1 MWSGAGAPHT
11 PHTVER
17 RRGRVLTF
25 FFLGISRSQD
35 QLSEIIQL
43 GLTLFLV
50 IILNMTVND
59 IINIIIVIENFH
71 VKNISMINF
80 HSVGPSYTKAGR
92 RVVSVQTSL
101 SLLREICFLEN
112 KNISMAGGSGTL

>member
-1 MWSGAGAPHT
+1 M
-11 PHTVER
+11 
-17 RRGRVLTF
+17 LTF

-59 IINIIIVIENFH
+59 IINKIIVFE
-71 VKNISMINF
+71 KNINNLFSF
-80 HSVGPSYTKAGR
+80 YWTFLHQSSEESGLSSDVSFSVERNMFFGKQEHFNGR
-92 RVVSVQTSL
+92 WQWDSL
-101 SLLREICFLEN
+101 TFWKI
-112 KNISMAGGSGTL
+112 